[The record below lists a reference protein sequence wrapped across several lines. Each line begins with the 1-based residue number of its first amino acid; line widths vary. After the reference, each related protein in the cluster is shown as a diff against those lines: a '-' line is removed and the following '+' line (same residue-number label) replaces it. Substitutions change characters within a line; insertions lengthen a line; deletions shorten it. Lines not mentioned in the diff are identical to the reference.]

1 MNFYLSNCYKSGRQ
15 DLSLFLFVFLCKDRY
30 MKYIDIHSH
39 INLEPLFSDK
49 EGVIDRMIE
58 NEVGTI
64 VIGTDF
70 EMSEKAIEIA
80 EKYDFI
86 YAGVGLH
93 PNDNLDETFDIEK
106 YRLLAQHKKVV
117 CIGETGLDYF
127 RNEGEDFKIRQKEIF
142 KRHIELAVE
151 LNKPLMIHAR
161 PSKGSQDAYID
172 VLDILEIYKK
182 ENPTLHANF
191 HFFVGDLEIAKRIIE
206 NNWTVSYDGPITF
219 SHDYDE
225 VIKFL
230 PIQNI
235 MAETDA
241 PFAAPVPHRGKTCEP
256 FMVIEVYKKI
266 AEIKSLDLE
275 TVVTKLGEN
284 AKRVFKI

>member
-1 MNFYLSNCYKSGRQ
+1 
-15 DLSLFLFVFLCKDRY
+15 

-39 INLEPLFSDK
+39 INLEPLYSEQEK
-49 EGVIDRMIE
+49 VIERMKE

-70 EMSEKAIEIA
+70 EMSKKAIEIA
-80 EKYDFI
+80 EKHDFI

-93 PNDNLDETFDIEK
+93 PNDNLSEDFNYEK
-106 YRLLAQHKKVV
+106 YLVLAKNQKVV

-142 KRHIELAVE
+142 KKHIEIAIEV
-151 LNKPLMIHAR
+151 NKPLMIHAR
-161 PSKGSQDAYID
+161 PSKGSMDAYID
-172 VLDILEIYKK
+172 ALNILEIYKK
-182 ENPTLHANF
+182 ENTTLHANF

-219 SHDYDE
+219 SRDYDE

-230 PIQNI
+230 PIENI

-241 PFAAPVPHRGKTCEP
+241 PFAAPIPYRGKTCEP
-256 FMVIEVYKKI
+256 YMVIEVYKKI
-266 AEIKSLDLE
+266 AEIKGLDLDKA
-275 TVVTKLGEN
+275 TSQIREN
-284 AKRVFKI
+284 TKRVFKI